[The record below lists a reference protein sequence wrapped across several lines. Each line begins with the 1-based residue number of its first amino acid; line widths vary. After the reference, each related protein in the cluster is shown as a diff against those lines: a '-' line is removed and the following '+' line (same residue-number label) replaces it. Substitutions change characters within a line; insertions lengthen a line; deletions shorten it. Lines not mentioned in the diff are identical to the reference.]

1 MADAVSNAEKPR
13 GVPFALGNVANPAGR
28 PKGSRNK
35 LGEAFLA
42 DLLTDWSEHGP
53 IVIQT
58 VRAEKPDVYLKVVAS
73 ILPAQLNVKVSEID
87 ELTDEQL
94 ARQFLAI
101 ATQLA
106 AAGLDLGAGI
116 TATIAAQAS
125 GDVPTL
131 Q

>member
-1 MADAVSNAEKPR
+1 MTGPISNGAKKDTRFKP
-13 GVPFALGNVANPAGR
+13 GDVPNPAGR

-42 DLLTDWSEHGP
+42 DLLADWSEHGP

-58 VRAEKPDVYLKVVAS
+58 VRADKPDVYLKIVAS

-94 ARQFLAI
+94 ARQLAHVI
-101 ATQLA
+101 ASLT
-106 AAGLDLGAGI
+106 AAGVDFGAGF
-116 TATIAAQAS
+116 ATGAGWTKAH
-125 GDVPTL
+125 
-131 Q
+131 